1 MVSWLALWILNAVI
15 AVQIRDL
22 ADIGPVEADMT
33 WSAIIPHLP
42 GF

>member
-1 MVSWLALWILNAVI
+1 
-15 AVQIRDL
+15 
-22 ADIGPVEADMT
+22 MT